1 MLFVSSPHVERIVRG
16 YICPKTKRLPSLV
29 IQSVLISNSIST
41 LEAEVGLIESR
52 NIVVFNTSSQLRVFT
67 EIGKSSVNNR
77 NEVIYELPWMVL
89 TNPYRLKMFHT
100 FEPNRFPLV

>member
-1 MLFVSSPHVERIVRG
+1 MTYVMF
-16 YICPKTKRLPSLV
+16 YLPFDYNLLELV
-29 IQSVLISNSIST
+29 VLVLIIITASKDPKVMN
-41 LEAEVGLIESR
+41 
-52 NIVVFNTSSQLRVFT
+52 
-67 EIGKSSVNNR
+67 EIGKSGVNNR